1 MLLNPNPSAGDK
13 KGGERKKK
21 EKSINK
27 RQEGNVLNRLKL
39 EPFGHKLKIMGKTS
53 TRIKFHQLAARAG
66 VQPAQSKTAVHMVE
80 HKPPQIFSN
89 SKAAAIISVYIC
101 LSFAFQVSFSD
112 KHERELKTRWRG
124 PEVRSSGN
132 RLGAL

>member
-1 MLLNPNPSAGDK
+1 M
-13 KGGERKKK
+13 GERKKK

-27 RQEGNVLNRLKL
+27 QQEGNVLNRLKL

-53 TRIKFHQLAARAG
+53 TWIKFDQLAARAG

-80 HKPPQIFSN
+80 HKPPQIFS
-89 SKAAAIISVYIC
+89 SVYIC

-124 PEVRSSGN
+124 PEVRPSGN